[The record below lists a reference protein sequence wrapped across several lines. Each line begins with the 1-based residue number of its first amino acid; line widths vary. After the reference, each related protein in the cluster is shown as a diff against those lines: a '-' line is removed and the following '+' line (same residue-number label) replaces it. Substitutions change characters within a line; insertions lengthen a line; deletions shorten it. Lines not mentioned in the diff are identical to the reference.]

1 MRTTAEMHMCMCEC
15 VARMCVSV
23 SSRGQGGSA
32 VGEGLIAYEEGGEGL
47 CRLQS
52 LRPGSQPRGLGF
64 QASPKLLL
72 GERSQLGHEAAQGSC
87 PGSSQD

>member
-52 LRPGSQPRGLGF
+52 LRPGSQPRGLLGKF
-64 QASPKLLL
+64 GLPSLTQAAPGREIS
-72 GERSQLGHEAAQGSC
+72 AGS
-87 PGSSQD
+87 